1 MGESEQWQAK
11 WHGLQDVLGPKWTL
25 HILRLLSD
33 DPYGFN
39 AIQRELDGLTA
50 PMLSRRL
57 KELRCH
63 GLVERTVADTTPPET
78 TYSLT
83 EQGTEIA
90 TRLRE
95 LEPLFELH
103 DQEAENATIDC
114 STPSQECRG
123 EALENG
129 CVTVTD
135 RC

>member
-1 MGESEQWQAK
+1 MRESEQWQAK
-11 WHGLQDVLGPKWTL
+11 WHGLQDILGPKWTL
-25 HILRLLSD
+25 HILRLLTEE
-33 DPYGFN
+33 PKGFN

-50 PMLSRRL
+50 PMLSQRL

-63 GLVERTVADTTPPET
+63 GLVERMVADTTPPTT

-95 LEPLFELH
+95 LELLVELH
-103 DQEAENATIDC
+103 DYGDGRETDGC
-114 STPSQECRG
+114 SPTSQECRD
-123 EALENG
+123 EALTSG
-129 CVTVTD
+129 CVTAVD